1 MNGVEAARR
10 MLDELQVQARLEH
23 IRDYLWR
30 GGAVELRC
38 EPACVAYVLSA
49 EWDTPVLSPVST
61 DEGLVAISTP
71 VVEGRWRRAR
81 TGYHLWVGID
91 AHVLTAIAVQAPHL
105 RSYVPFVDRSADE
118 IARALDARL
127 AEYGQTFLDQCL
139 PVPQAQAEA
148 AARLRRLG
156 L

>member
-1 MNGVEAARR
+1 

-118 IARALDARL
+118 IGDIKTVVRRRKILNHAFGLWRDNC
-127 AEYGQTFLDQCL
+127 CL
-139 PVPQAQAEA
+139 IE
-148 AARLRRLG
+148 R
-156 L
+156 

>member
-1 MNGVEAARR
+1 M
-10 MLDELQVQARLEH
+10 
-23 IRDYLWR
+23 
-30 GGAVELRC
+30 
-38 EPACVAYVLSA
+38 LSA

-105 RSYVPFVDRSADE
+105 RSYVPFVDRSTVDLSRHDGELYVTVGNYRRE
-118 IARALDARL
+118 IVLPRVLAGRDATNATILDG
-127 AEYGQTFLDQCL
+127 E
-139 PVPQAQAEA
+139 
-148 AARLRRLG
+148 LRVRFTRRDAKAVSKS
-156 L
+156 